1 MVSIKDVARR
11 AGVAISTVS
20 KVLNSY
26 PNVSEE
32 TKVKVNKAV
41 EELNFVPNSVAAAL
55 SSKQSGRVAL
65 LMHLN
70 QKTQA
75 IDEINMQ
82 YIQGAIH
89 KAMELNLDVIT
100 LFFSMFKSKTA
111 EEITRYLQS
120 QSICG
125 LIIYGMSRENQ
136 VLHELVA
143 GQNFKCVVVD
153 APFVN
158 ENTSSVGINQLRAQY
173 DVAKKTIVDNN
184 GKRILYIMGKKD
196 GFATGDRLLG
206 MEELTNELELVMT
219 VKDGEFS
226 ELQARNIT
234 MKYGEKYDVI
244 VCASDLMAIGAMK
257 ALTEMDI
264 FRPVCGFDG
273 IVLMGYVGMQMN
285 TVHQDFAGISA
296 AAMEELRSVVE
307 SIGDSDYRAVCW
319 KLMDRY
325 GERFASIPAGK
336 SMHHSFVGGL
346 LMHTLY
352 MVRTADYL
360 AKLYE
365 PVIDRSLLLAGTLL
379 HDFAKCDEFVTS
391 SLGLVT
397 EYSVRGQLLGHLV
410 MGAQAAAEA
419 AGELGVPEEKSTLL
433 QHMLLSHHG
442 EPEFGA
448 AVRPMCAESELLSMI
463 DLIDSRME
471 IYQESLE
478 DVPAGQFSKRVFA
491 LDKKIYRHS

>member
-1 MVSIKDVARR
+1 MVSIKDVARA

-20 KVLNSY
+20 KVLNGY

-32 TKVKVNKAV
+32 TKVKVNRAV

-100 LFFSMFKSKTA
+100 LFFSMFKNKTV
-111 EEITRYLQS
+111 EELTRYLQS

-125 LIIYGMSRENQ
+125 LIIYGMSRENH

-143 GQNFKCVVVD
+143 GQNFKCVVID

-158 ENTSSVGINQLRAQY
+158 ESTSSVGINQLKAQY
-173 DVAKKTIVDNN
+173 DVARKTIEDNN
-184 GKRILYIMGKKD
+184 GRRILYITGKKD
-196 GFATGDRLLG
+196 GFATEDRLSG
-206 MEELTNELELVMT
+206 MKELVDELKLVMT
-219 VKDGEFS
+219 VKNGEFS

-273 IVLMGYVGMQMN
+273 IILMGYVGKQMN

-296 AAMEELRSVVE
+296 AAMEELQL
-307 SIGDSDYRAVCW
+307 
-319 KLMDRY
+319 LMDGKT
-325 GERFASIPAGK
+325 GERIDIP
-336 SMHHSFVGGL
+336 H
-346 LMHTLY
+346 
-352 MVRTADYL
+352 YL
-360 AKLYE
+360 
-365 PVIDRSLLLAGTLL
+365 DRI
-379 HDFAKCDEFVTS
+379 K
-391 SLGLVT
+391 
-397 EYSVRGQLLGHLV
+397 Y
-410 MGAQAAAEA
+410 
-419 AGELGVPEEKSTLL
+419 
-433 QHMLLSHHG
+433 
-442 EPEFGA
+442 
-448 AVRPMCAESELLSMI
+448 
-463 DLIDSRME
+463 
-471 IYQESLE
+471 
-478 DVPAGQFSKRVFA
+478 
-491 LDKKIYRHS
+491 LDIIC